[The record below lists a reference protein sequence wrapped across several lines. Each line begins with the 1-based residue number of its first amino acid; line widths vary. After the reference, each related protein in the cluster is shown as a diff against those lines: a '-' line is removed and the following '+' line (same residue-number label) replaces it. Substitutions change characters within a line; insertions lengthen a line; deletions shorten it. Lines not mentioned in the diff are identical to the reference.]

1 MKKIIL
7 SIAIT
12 FSILI
17 LIWQMFLR
25 DIELAGKATLSWN
38 ASTEADI
45 AGYKI
50 YYGNSKRTGDCPQG
64 GYAKKIDAGNK
75 TSYQLENLEEGKVYY
90 FSVTSV
96 NAAGK
101 ESCFSEEMSKEIK
114 ISFLDKVRSLFN

>member
-12 FSILI
+12 FSILL

-45 AGYKI
+45 AEYKI

>member
-1 MKKIIL
+1 
-7 SIAIT
+7 
-12 FSILI
+12 
-17 LIWQMFLR
+17 MFLR